1 LIRVLR
7 HCRRGSLQ
15 DFDSRSRGNGKYDQ
29 WLSIFRRRRCFGE
42 YVVLDK
48 REERSHVKGDPCFE
62 RLPPANTHPLIAI
75 LVLVLILGEERGTD
89 NMNSGYATFETE
101 T

>member
-1 LIRVLR
+1 
-7 HCRRGSLQ
+7 
-15 DFDSRSRGNGKYDQ
+15 
-29 WLSIFRRRRCFGE
+29 
-42 YVVLDK
+42 VVLDK

-62 RLPPANTHPLIAI
+62 ILPPATPHSIIAI

-89 NMNSGYATFETE
+89 KMNSRYATFETE

>member
-1 LIRVLR
+1 
-7 HCRRGSLQ
+7 
-15 DFDSRSRGNGKYDQ
+15 
-29 WLSIFRRRRCFGE
+29 
-42 YVVLDK
+42 VVLDK

-62 RLPPANTHPLIAI
+62 RLPPATPHSIIAI